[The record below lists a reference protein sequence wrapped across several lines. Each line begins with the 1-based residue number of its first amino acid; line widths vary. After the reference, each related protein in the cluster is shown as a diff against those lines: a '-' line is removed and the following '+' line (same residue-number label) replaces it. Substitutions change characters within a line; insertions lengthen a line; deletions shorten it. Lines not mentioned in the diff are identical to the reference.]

1 MTIMTRD
8 REMSTGA
15 VVPLTRFL
23 SVFEKFIYIM
33 YIYIC
38 APEVTIFDRVSII
51 SEAKTQKTDIPSL
64 HFVLGPR
71 GVVFCINF
79 FI

>member
-15 VVPLTRFL
+15 GVPLTRFL
-23 SVFEKFIYIM
+23 SVFEQFIYIM

-38 APEVTIFDRVSII
+38 ALEVTIFDRVSII
-51 SEAKTQKTDIPSL
+51 SETKTQKLISPPHIL
-64 HFVLGPR
+64 FWGP
-71 GVVFCINF
+71 VEWF
-79 FI
+79 FA